1 MPTILTC
8 IMYLLN
14 YLLTYSCFRCFSS
27 FSLPLPN
34 IYCERGRRRWRNGS
48 ESRHLL
54 YNCYKR
60 LYIYIYNVYKLL
72 AELVSQLR
80 NSIYHVSIYIYT
92 HKKIEKSKIY
102 QLGTS
107 ADTNHIYKHRGGGG
121 GGGVGV
127 DPVLLC
133 NSLLI
138 AEIGRKRRIERNTY
152 WNLIDKYLFI
162 QN

>member
-1 MPTILTC
+1 M
-8 IMYLLN
+8 
-14 YLLTYSCFRCFSS
+14 
-27 FSLPLPN
+27 
-34 IYCERGRRRWRNGS
+34 
-48 ESRHLL
+48 
-54 YNCYKR
+54 
-60 LYIYIYNVYKLL
+60 

-107 ADTNHIYKHRGGGG
+107 ADTNHIYKHRGGEG

-138 AEIGRKRRIERNTY
+138 AEIGRERRIERNTY